1 MAEAPAPVASPVA
14 SAITAAR
21 RNATDDQRS
30 GLREC
35 FFVEHDQDD
44 EDLVSES
51 RLTAEEKE
59 EHTELAAGLLGVV
72 LSVKMDAAPPVR
84 GARAR
89 RAGRHRTG

>member
-1 MAEAPAPVASPVA
+1 M
-14 SAITAAR
+14 
-21 RNATDDQRS
+21 
-30 GLREC
+30 
-35 FFVEHDQDD
+35 
-44 EDLVSES
+44 SES